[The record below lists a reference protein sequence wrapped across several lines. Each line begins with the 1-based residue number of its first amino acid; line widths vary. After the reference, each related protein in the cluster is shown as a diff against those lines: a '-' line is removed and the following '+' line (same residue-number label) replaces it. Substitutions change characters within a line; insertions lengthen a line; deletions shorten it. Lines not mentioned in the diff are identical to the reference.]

1 VGWLQSRSRAVRAG
15 HRDEADAFYKK
26 SATIIDALLK
36 NVPTRN
42 VEGLLLA
49 EMGKVYAGYFDSTC
63 SRYDDDQPFG
73 SSKKH
78 AGGSKHRL
86 FSITNTLRP
95 TRRRRPSDV

>member
-1 VGWLQSRSRAVRAG
+1 VRAG
-15 HRDEADAFYKK
+15 HRGEADAFYKK

-63 SRYDDDQPFG
+63 SRYDVCVG
-73 SSKKH
+73 ATH
-78 AGGSKHRL
+78 L
-86 FSITNTLRP
+86 FVDFVL
-95 TRRRRPSDV
+95 